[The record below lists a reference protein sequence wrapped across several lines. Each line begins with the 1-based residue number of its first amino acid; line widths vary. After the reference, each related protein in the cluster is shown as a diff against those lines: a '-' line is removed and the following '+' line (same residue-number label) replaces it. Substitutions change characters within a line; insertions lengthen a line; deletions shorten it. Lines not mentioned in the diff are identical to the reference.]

1 MEGEFMLKRLVPL
14 QRCKSQ
20 RAAFTLVE
28 LLVVIAI
35 IGILV
40 ALLLP
45 AVQSA
50 REAARR
56 TKCINNLK
64 QLALGCLNHESA
76 LKRLPIGI
84 SATSTGSSDV
94 LHTWASYIMPYLEQG
109 NVYSN
114 IDFTIPSWR
123 PFVNNGRQRPPTA
136 AWTYTP
142 LDIHLCPSDL
152 GPGEW
157 WTGDA
162 FGFTHGNYLGNIG
175 TEDWYQV
182 GSRET
187 LLASFPLEFRGP
199 LEKGFT
205 TANDGIPLRRISDGT
220 SQTALLGETRLFPGE
235 DSRGVLY
242 LGTCFY
248 HHRET
253 PNTPAEDSTEW
264 CTTEPDNTVAPCTTR
279 FAASRGPYRN
289 VARSQH
295 PGGVQLAFVDGH
307 ADFVADDVNLCVW
320 RSYSTRAGDDQL
332 RTNLTTLRN
341 GTIVCQ

>member
-1 MEGEFMLKRLVPL
+1 MLRRSAP
-14 QRCKSQ
+14 SQ
-20 RAAFTLVE
+20 RYNSHRAGFTLVE

-45 AVQSA
+45 AVQAA
-50 REAARR
+50 RESARR

-76 LKRLPIGI
+76 LKRLPIGN
-84 SATSTGSSDV
+84 SARNTGNHDV
-94 LHTWASYIMPYLEQG
+94 FHTWASYIMPYLEQG
-109 NVYSN
+109 NLYKD
-114 IDFTIPSWR
+114 IDFSIESWR
-123 PFVNNGRQRPPTA
+123 PFVSNGRRRPPTA
-136 AWTYTP
+136 VWTFTP

-162 FGFTHGNYLGNIG
+162 FGFTHGNYLANIG
-175 TEDWYQV
+175 TEDWYQITN
-182 GSRET
+182 REA
-187 LLASFPLEFRGP
+187 LLVSFPKELRGP
-199 LEKGFT
+199 FEKGFNQD
-205 TANDGIPLRRISDGT
+205 NDGLPLRRITDGT
-220 SQTALLGETRLFPGE
+220 SQTALLGETRLFPGN
-235 DSRGVLY
+235 DSRGILY

-253 PNTPAEDSTEW
+253 PNTPSEDASEW
-264 CTTEPDNTVAPCTTR
+264 CTAEPNLEVAPCTTR
-279 FAASRGPYRN
+279 FSAARGPYRN

-295 PGGVQLAFVDGH
+295 PGGVQLAYVDGH
-307 ADFVADDVNLCVW
+307 ADFVADDINLCVW

-332 RTNLTTLRN
+332 RTNLTTSQN
-341 GTIVCQ
+341 GTVVCQ